1 MMHLPLTRQ
10 RYLGG
15 YVPWAPRNAPPT
27 AKSICPRRGRFIANG
42 RFRDT
47 LDYQFTH
54 LKISS
59 YNFRNMS
66 QQDPSEITQMLL
78 ELTEGNQEVVNQI
91 LPHIYD
97 ELRRLASSY
106 LRRERADHTLQPTAL
121 VHEAYMKLID
131 QKRVHW
137 QNRAHFF
144 GIAAQVMRRILMDHA
159 RKHQAD
165 KRGGEAEKLPLEEDI
180 LVVSHDKSA
189 ELIALDEALEALAQ
203 FDEQK
208 AKIVE
213 LRYFGGLSI
222 EETAEVIGVSV
233 PTINRQWRMAKA
245 WLYSQ
250 LAVE

>member
-1 MMHLPLTRQ
+1 LQ
-10 RYLGG
+10 
-15 YVPWAPRNAPPT
+15 
-27 AKSICPRRGRFIANG
+27 
-42 RFRDT
+42 
-47 LDYQFTH
+47 
-54 LKISS
+54 LKKEM
-59 YNFRNMS
+59 NEKA
-66 QQDPSEITQMLL
+66 PSEITQMLI
-78 ELTEGNQEVVNQI
+78 ELTGGNQDVVNQI

-97 ELRRLASSY
+97 ELRRLAGSY

-131 QKRVHW
+131 QKQVHW

-159 RKHQAD
+159 RKHTAE
-165 KRGGEAEKLPLEEDI
+165 KRGGDADKLPLEEEI
-180 LVVSHDKSA
+180 LVVSHEKSA
-189 ELIALDEALEALAQ
+189 DLIALDDALQTLAE

-222 EETAEVIGVSV
+222 EETAEVMGVSV

-245 WLYSQ
+245 WLHAE
-250 LAVE
+250 LART

>member
-1 MMHLPLTRQ
+1 MQ
-10 RYLGG
+10 S
-15 YVPWAPRNAPPT
+15 PP
-27 AKSICPRRGRFIANG
+27 N
-42 RFRDT
+42 
-47 LDYQFTH
+47 
-54 LKISS
+54 
-59 YNFRNMS
+59 
-66 QQDPSEITQMLL
+66 EITGMLI
-78 ELTEGNQEVVNQI
+78 EMTNGNQDAVNQI

-97 ELRRLASSY
+97 ELKRLASSY

-131 QKRVHW
+131 QKRVQW

-159 RKHQAD
+159 RKHQAG
-165 KRGGEAEKLPLEEDI
+165 KRGGEAEKLQLEEEI

-189 ELIALDEALEALAQ
+189 ELIALDDALQALAAI
-203 FDEQK
+203 DEQK
-208 AKIVE
+208 SKIVE

-222 EETAEVIGVSV
+222 EETAEVMGVSV

-250 LAVE
+250 LAAD